1 MCNGFRLFFMAA
13 LGAAMC
19 SLAARG
25 ADDPKKDDD
34 ASKPV
39 KFDTIDGVELE
50 GRFYAAVPKTK
61 AKAKE
66 ATVLLLHNINSKTG
80 GSSNQP
86 GWDELARML
95 QDDGYSVLKF
105 DFRGF
110 GNSTNVSSQFWKEPY
125 NSNNVRGGKA
135 VKPPSTINH
144 KDFDNKAGEYYPYLV
159 NDIAAA
165 KAYLDRRNDAGQANT
180 SSLIV
185 IGAGEGATL
194 GAMWMAS
201 EWHRHKVNGGGVGF
215 PVKLNLEE
223 PEGRDEAAA
232 IWLNI
237 SPKLGN
243 REIPTAVHSWL
254 AEMSGS
260 NNVAMGFVYGSQD
273 EMSVG
278 AVNRDLDAI
287 FNQIRKDNPGATEA
301 AIQKLMDKK
310 EINREKAVRQLLIE
324 KGIGSYPLKDSK
336 VTGSELLTAND
347 SAAQKAIIEFLT
359 PVMEVRGAKENRKKV
374 DKDDAFV
381 WTFPGR
387 QPIEAKMKGVDNL
400 RPIPVERMLSR

>member
-1 MCNGFRLFFMAA
+1 MWNGFRLFFMAA
-13 LGAAMC
+13 LSVAVC

-34 ASKPV
+34 TSKAV
-39 KFDTIDGVELE
+39 QIETTDGVTLE
-50 GRFYAAVPKTK
+50 GRFYTAAPQGK

-66 ATVLLLHNINSKTG
+66 ATVLLLHNINAKTG

-86 GWDELARML
+86 GWDELAKKL
-95 QDDGYSVLKF
+95 QADGYSVLKF

-110 GNSTNVSSQFWKEPY
+110 GNSTNVSPQFWKETY
-125 NSNNVRGGKA
+125 NRNVRGASKA
-135 VKPPSTINH
+135 KPPSTISH
-144 KDFDNKAGEYYPYLV
+144 KDFDNIAGEYYPYLV

-201 EWHRHKVNGGGVGF
+201 EWHRHKYTGGGLIGL
-215 PVKLNLEE
+215 PVKINLEE

-232 IWLNI
+232 VWLNL

-243 REIPTAVHSWL
+243 REISTALHNWL
-254 AEMSGS
+254 AEMAGS
-260 NNVAMGFVYGSQD
+260 NKVAMGFIYGSQD
-273 EMSVG
+273 ELSAT
-278 AVNRDLDAI
+278 AVKHDLTAI
-287 FNQIRKDNPGATEA
+287 AIQIRKDNPGMSEEA
-301 AIQKLMDKK
+301 VQNLMRK
-310 EINREKAVRQLLIE
+310 

-347 SAAQKAIIEFLT
+347 SDAQKWIVNKFLKS
-359 PVMEVRGAKENRKKV
+359 VMEERGAKESRKRV
-374 DKDDAFV
+374 DKDDSFV
-381 WTFPGR
+381 WTFPGLR
-387 QPIEAKMKGVDNL
+387 QPIEAKMKGDDNL
-400 RPIPVERMLSR
+400 RPVPVSQVLRLSGN

>member
-1 MCNGFRLFFMAA
+1 MGNGYRLFFMAA
-13 LGAAMC
+13 LCAAVC

-25 ADDPKKDDD
+25 ADDPKNDDH
-34 ASKPV
+34 SKPV
-39 KFDTIDGVELE
+39 QFDTIDGVQLE
-50 GRFYAAVPKTK
+50 GRFYAAAPIGK

-110 GNSTNVSSQFWKEPY
+110 GNSTNVSPQFWKELY
-125 NSNNVRGGKA
+125 NSNNVRGGTKA
-135 VKPPSTINH
+135 KPPSTISH
-144 KDFDNKAGEYYPYLV
+144 KDFDNKAAEYYPYLV

-201 EWHRHKVNGGGVGF
+201 EWHRHKVNGGGGIGVVGI
-215 PVKLNLEE
+215 PVKISLEE

-232 IWLNI
+232 VWLNL

-243 REIPTAVHSWL
+243 REIPSAVHNWL

-260 NNVAMGFVYGSQD
+260 NKVAMGFVYGSQD
-273 EMSVG
+273 EAAAAS
-278 AVNRDLDAI
+278 AKRDLGAI
-287 FNQIRKDNPGATEA
+287 AGQIRRDNPNLSDEA
-301 AIQKLMDKK
+301 LQKLMKK
-310 EINREKAVRQLLIE
+310 
-324 KGIGSYPLKDSK
+324 KGIGSYPLKDTK

-347 SAAQKAIIEFLT
+347 SAAQKWIVNNFLKS
-359 PVMEVRGAKENRKKV
+359 VMEERGAKESRTRAAKE
-374 DKDDAFV
+374 DTFV
-381 WTFPGR
+381 WTFPGLAR
-387 QPIEAKMKGVDNL
+387 PIEAKMKNDDNL
-400 RPIPVERMLSR
+400 RPVPVSQVLRLGGN